1 MTKVGIAGA
10 GLMATQLATLFLRR
24 LGVPVVL
31 RDLEQEIVD
40 RALETIRD
48 DLSAAAARG
57 RLDPQHAV
65 SLAALAKGTTS
76 YEGFEDCDFAIE
88 AIFEELDVKRQ
99 VFQRARGRRAR
110 PTACSPRTLR
120 RSP

>member
-1 MTKVGIAGA
+1 MKKVGIAGA

-48 DLSAAAARG
+48 DLAGAAARG
-57 RLDPQHAV
+57 RLDPQ
-65 SLAALAKGTTS
+65 
-76 YEGFEDCDFAIE
+76 EGG
-88 AIFEELDVKRQ
+88 L
-99 VFQRARGRRAR
+99 ARGAR
-110 PTACSPRTLR
+110 EGHDLL
-120 RSP
+120 